1 MTNAPLGALET
12 AAALRRGEI
21 DVRELAAD
29 SLDAARGVGA
39 EVGAFAHVLEE
50 LTREQARI
58 AAEGIEDARRDGTL
72 DELGQRS
79 PLWGVPM
86 PIKDLTQVAGQPF
99 EAGSMA
105 LRGNIA
111 TVTDGVAQR
120 LLDAGTLTIG
130 KTSTPEFGM
139 PCYTEPATGAPART
153 PWDLRRTAGGS
164 SGGAAAAVASGV
176 VPIAHGSD
184 GGGSVRIP
192 AACCGIVGIKPSRGV
207 VSPGPYSTEG
217 MGLATDGVLSRSV
230 RDAAAGLDLIA
241 GPRDGDF
248 MPRPRPPMSYLD
260 SVGRAPGP
268 LRIGVLLE
276 PLAAVTDVHPAALRG
291 VERAI
296 ELLHGLGHVTTP
308 IPAPFTP
315 QEWAAFMPLW
325 SVGAASIPLEA
336 QQEGELLELT
346 RWLREQGQGYS
357 GVDLAQALSGVQAIA
372 RRTGEAFSAYDVVLT
387 PTLSGPPAFPGEFQ
401 LPGGAD
407 DFDAQCAFTP
417 WTSSWN
423 MIGNAAMSVPLHREE
438 IDGTELPF
446 GIQLGGTR
454 PGEEAL
460 LLALAAQLEELD
472 PWPLV
477 REPSAA

>member
-296 ELLHGLGHVTTP
+296 ELLAIRNEPVDAA
-308 IPAPFTP
+308 AP
-315 QEWAAFMPLW
+315 
-325 SVGAASIPLEA
+325 
-336 QQEGELLELT
+336 
-346 RWLREQGQGYS
+346 R
-357 GVDLAQALSGVQAIA
+357 IA
-372 RRTGEAFSAYDVVLT
+372 VA
-387 PTLSGPPAFPGEFQ
+387 
-401 LPGGAD
+401 
-407 DFDAQCAFTP
+407 
-417 WTSSWN
+417 
-423 MIGNAAMSVPLHREE
+423 H
-438 IDGTELPF
+438 
-446 GIQLGGTR
+446 
-454 PGEEAL
+454 AL
-460 LLALAAQLEELD
+460 LVAHRRPPQA
-472 PWPLV
+472 
-477 REPSAA
+477 RSRC